1 MILKYIILALIAF
14 GGGAVISGA
23 VFALITSTGVVTRM
37 ADTSRT
43 AKHVRAYES
52 AIVFGGAWWNLFWI
66 FSISLPFAPNIV
78 QGFQLIMGLTQES
91 LLVASQFHWQKH
103 LTEQQ
108 FFQEE

>member
-66 FSISLPFAPNIV
+66 FSISLPFAPNIA
-78 QGFQLIMGLTQES
+78 QGFQLIMGLTQGIF
-91 LLVASQFHWQKH
+91 VASQFHWQKH

>member
-43 AKHVRAYES
+43 AKRMKVQLFLAVHGGIY
-52 AIVFGGAWWNLFWI
+52 FGH
-66 FSISLPFAPNIV
+66 
-78 QGFQLIMGLTQES
+78 
-91 LLVASQFHWQKH
+91 SQ
-103 LTEQQ
+103 
-108 FFQEE
+108 